1 MADIRANGLRR
12 PAQDPGAPER
22 TDVVWFSDTPDRI
35 DYAAWQRDAD
45 RHQFSL
51 VTCRIPADAS
61 WAIGG
66 PMEGYPEPDV
76 SFALDQAIPASWIV
90 SIQSYDEYI
99 ASGGRVVATLHDGSL
114 HVTPEFAVDDGGDMR
129 LSQTHGS
136 TDGTL
141 GFTGSVTHPDL
152 SDDVWG
158 ESGVGVGHPDVG
170 WGDPSPVSISVG
182 GVLLVGPQ
190 QPMSRV
196 LAGSEVAG
204 VSDQQGAG
212 VTNGPG
218 VPPTVGGNH
227 ARAAIGTVG
236 AIPEAAVLDG
246 TSGQTPRPGPA
257 GVNASRGVDLGE
269 VPGFGAEFTWR
280 HILQSIQNQSM
291 LHDPDEPEPAL
302 PSTDGSAEEVED
314 LFSPDA
320 IAQREAA
327 LGGDDSDIAAA
338 ANAYLAKTAVKVFSP
353 KEQMDLIEEGAV
365 EGVTAANLD
374 RLDIEG
380 THYEALEERYRY
392 LDASE
397 DAAQD
402 LFL

>member
-1 MADIRANGLRR
+1 
-12 PAQDPGAPER
+12 
-22 TDVVWFSDTPDRI
+22 
-35 DYAAWQRDAD
+35 
-45 RHQFSL
+45 
-51 VTCRIPADAS
+51 
-61 WAIGG
+61 
-66 PMEGYPEPDV
+66 
-76 SFALDQAIPASWIV
+76 
-90 SIQSYDEYI
+90 
-99 ASGGRVVATLHDGSL
+99 
-114 HVTPEFAVDDGGDMR
+114 
-129 LSQTHGS
+129 
-136 TDGTL
+136 
-141 GFTGSVTHPDL
+141 
-152 SDDVWG
+152 
-158 ESGVGVGHPDVG
+158 
-170 WGDPSPVSISVG
+170 
-182 GVLLVGPQ
+182 
-190 QPMSRV
+190 
-196 LAGSEVAG
+196 
-204 VSDQQGAG
+204 
-212 VTNGPG
+212 
-218 VPPTVGGNH
+218 
-227 ARAAIGTVG
+227 
-236 AIPEAAVLDG
+236 
-246 TSGQTPRPGPA
+246 
-257 GVNASRGVDLGE
+257 
-269 VPGFGAEFTWR
+269 
-280 HILQSIQNQSM
+280 M